1 MARRARMIFPG
12 LAHLVTQRGNRGE
25 PIFFEDG
32 DQQIYLDLLATQ
44 LKRYGVACWGYC
56 LMPNHVH
63 LILTPSDE
71 IGLTRAVGEAH
82 RRYAAFVGARG
93 GWTGHLFQG
102 RFCSVAMDEAHL
114 LAALRYVPLTPVGA
128 GLVARAQDWPWSS
141 AGAHLAGRDTPYVE
155 VAPALSRVAH
165 FAALIAPADDIDPQW
180 TRILRAELIGRPVG
194 AKAWIEQLEAQSG
207 RVLSPQKR
215 GPKPKGDKTGATTS
229 PSGAA
234 D

>member
-12 LAHLVTQRGNRGE
+12 LAHHVTQRGNRRE

-71 IGLTRAVGEAH
+71 TGLPRAVGEAH

-102 RFCSVAMDEAHL
+102 RFGSVAMDEAHL
-114 LAALRYVPLTPVGA
+114 LAALRYVPLNPVRA

-155 VAPALSRVAH
+155 VAPALSRVGD
-165 FAALIAPADDIDPQW
+165 FAGLIAPADDIDPQW
-180 TRILRAELIGRPVG
+180 TAILRAELIGRPVG

-207 RVLSPQKR
+207 RALSPQKR
-215 GPKPKGDKTGATTS
+215 GPKPKGNKV
-229 PSGAA
+229 GAA

>member
-12 LAHLVTQRGNRGE
+12 VAHHVTQRGNRRE

-56 LMPNHVH
+56 LMANHVH

-71 IGLTRAVGEAH
+71 IGLPRAVGEAH
-82 RRYAAFVGARG
+82 RRYTAFVGARG
-93 GWTGHLFQG
+93 RWTGHLFQG
-102 RFCSVAMDEAHL
+102 RFGSVAMDEAHL
-114 LAALRYVPLTPVGA
+114 VSAFRYVALNPVKA

-155 VAPALSRVAH
+155 VAPALSRVGN
-165 FAALIAPADDIDPQW
+165 FAGLISPADDIDPQW
-180 TRILRAELIGRPVG
+180 TNILRAELIGRPVG
-194 AKAWIEQLEAQSG
+194 AKAWIEQLELQCG
-207 RVLSPQKR
+207 RDLSPRKR
-215 GPKPKGDKTGATTS
+215 GPKPKGDWADATTL
-229 PSGAA
+229 PS
-234 D
+234 